1 MSFVLE
7 TRQLCKRFGGIIAT
21 DNVDFRLPAGA
32 RHALIG
38 PNGAG
43 KTTFINQLTGVLRP
57 TSGTILY
64 DGQDMTHWPV
74 RRRATAGIAR
84 TFQINQLFSDLTPL
98 QSVLIAIAEREGAG
112 GAWLRPLGTRRDIRR
127 RGGRAARQ
135 ARPCR
140 PARRARRLPCP
151 TASSA
156 CSRSRSPSPRSRK
169 CCCSTSRRRA
179 CPKSEREQILDVVAP
194 AAVGRRAG
202 AHRARHGPRL
212 PFCEDASRCSST
224 APCSPRGRPPKSRRD
239 PRVRQVY
246 LGEEVIGHG

>member
-64 DGQDMTHWPV
+64 DGQDVTNWTL

-84 TFQINQLFSDLTPL
+84 TFQINQLFLDLTPL
-98 QSVLIAIAEREGAG
+98 QSVLIAIGEREGAG
-112 GAWLRPLGTRRDIRR
+112 AAWLRPIGTRREFIAEAVALLDKLSLADQRNARVGALPYGKQRLLEIALAI
-127 RGGRAARQ
+127 AAR
-135 ARPCR
+135 PKVLLLDE
-140 PARRARRLPCP
+140 PAAGVPE
-151 TASSA
+151 A
-156 CSRSRSPSPRSRK
+156 
-169 CCCSTSRRRA
+169 
-179 CPKSEREQILDVVAP
+179 EREQILDVIA
-194 AAVGRRAG
+194 
-202 AHRARHGPRL
+202 RL
-212 PFCEDASRCSST
+212 PSEVALVLIEHDMHLVFRFAKTISVLVNGAIFVEGT
-224 APCSPRGRPPKSRRD
+224 AAEIGCD